1 MEGSPCRTLDNLA
14 GKALDAFAKISRF
27 DVEDHYVVF
36 HWFDRLK
43 TKVCTKGILQF
54 CDLENQEVIKYILI
68 PWLCK
73 CRKMY

>member
-36 HWFDRLK
+36 HWLIDWKRKYVQKEYYNF
-43 TKVCTKGILQF
+43 
-54 CDLENQEVIKYILI
+54 VI
-68 PWLCK
+68 
-73 CRKMY
+73 